1 MRKIKLKVYDKF
13 NKSHILNTYKNM
25 TVGETLNE
33 AFPESD
39 TLVIKMVT
47 KEKKFRLD
55 TEENGEF
62 GKNIRNKKPM
72 IFDSNDEEL
81 KKTFKKVSKNY
92 KKRKTSSKYIYK
104 FKIIERNTRIEEIL
118 KEIIFSGYKFR
129 FYLVDTEEFIEIY
142 VNTCVRYYSGGNR
155 SYKIYCSENTTVDD
169 IENEMAMVFN
179 VEKVFGLFGYN
190 HLGLFKLKKNEKVLV
205 IKELYCIA
213 ESNFNFFQL
222 QFKNVNDALLQMK
235 PIYSARFYKLQTKND
250 ILLFKCMKEYGLVE
264 NALFKIYDNG
274 RKLVLQN
281 IDQCKVFLEKYYGK
295 FLLIIEDGL
304 NELILCNYDEEICEQ
319 MYFSLLG
326 CKNKSLIREI
336 AGNEVKNVSFE
347 NSNYLETSDKF
358 DLSFQN
364 SNSFVKNISQDTS
377 RDEFCKREATKVKEF
392 QENKTNNENESIS
405 KILNEMNSF
414 LESTYSTEGTLKSS
428 KRNSDITLNTSQQNL
443 DKDFVDKHTVTFQNN
458 DLNEISSLI
467 KLNPITKT
475 ETKRDKKKSYKRNK
489 IKKVFQNINHKK
501 TEKETS
507 STSESNKL
515 ENSIYF
521 KNQPKNNVPRNFT
534 ENSSDYS
541 FLLEETESSQNTE
554 EFIHSYFCN

>member
-1 MRKIKLKVYDKF
+1 
-13 NKSHILNTYKNM
+13 
-25 TVGETLNE
+25 
-33 AFPESD
+33 
-39 TLVIKMVT
+39 
-47 KEKKFRLD
+47 
-55 TEENGEF
+55 
-62 GKNIRNKKPM
+62 
-72 IFDSNDEEL
+72 
-81 KKTFKKVSKNY
+81 
-92 KKRKTSSKYIYK
+92 
-104 FKIIERNTRIEEIL
+104 
-118 KEIIFSGYKFR
+118 
-129 FYLVDTEEFIEIY
+129 
-142 VNTCVRYYSGGNR
+142 
-155 SYKIYCSENTTVDD
+155 
-169 IENEMAMVFN
+169 
-179 VEKVFGLFGYN
+179 
-190 HLGLFKLKKNEKVLV
+190 
-205 IKELYCIA
+205 
-213 ESNFNFFQL
+213 
-222 QFKNVNDALLQMK
+222 
-235 PIYSARFYKLQTKND
+235 
-250 ILLFKCMKEYGLVE
+250 MKEYGLVE
-264 NALFKIYDNG
+264 NALFKIYDND

-364 SNSFVKNISQDTS
+364 SNSFVKNVSQDIS

-428 KRNSDITLNTSQQNL
+428 KINSDITLNISQQNL
-443 DKDFVDKHTVTFQNN
+443 DNDFVDKHTVTFQNN

>member
-55 TEENGEF
+55 MEENGEF

-104 FKIIERNTRIEEIL
+104 FKIIERNTRIKEIL

-179 VEKVFGLFGYN
+179 AEKVFGLFGYN

-264 NALFKIYDNG
+264 NALFKIYDND

-336 AGNEVKNVSFE
+336 AGNEIKNVSFE

-364 SNSFVKNISQDTS
+364 SNSFVKNVSQDTS

-443 DKDFVDKHTVTFQNN
+443 DNDFVDKHTVTFQNN

-475 ETKRDKKKSYKRNK
+475 ETKRDKKKSYKRKKN
-489 IKKVFQNINHKK
+489 KKVFQNINYKK

>member
-55 TEENGEF
+55 MEENGEF

-169 IENEMAMVFN
+169 IENEIAMVFN

-264 NALFKIYDNG
+264 NALFKIYDND

-336 AGNEVKNVSFE
+336 AGNEIKNVSFE

-364 SNSFVKNISQDTS
+364 SNSFVKNVSQDTS

-443 DKDFVDKHTVTFQNN
+443 DNDFVDKHTVTFQNN

>member
-92 KKRKTSSKYIYK
+92 KTKKTSSKYIYR

-364 SNSFVKNISQDTS
+364 SNSFVKNVSQDIS

-428 KRNSDITLNTSQQNL
+428 KINSDITLNISQQNL
-443 DKDFVDKHTVTFQNN
+443 DNDFVDKHTVTFQNN

-507 STSESNKL
+507 STSISNKL